1 MNWLCR
7 KGPTL
12 IRVPVQLLS
21 MEDATIKEV
30 MTDGVIAVEKDQTV
44 VEAAELLREEG
55 IRGLVVVEN
64 GEAVGVVV
72 CRDLAYQV
80 IAEQRDPS
88 ETKVE
93 DVMST
98 DLIVAEEEE
107 RLDDVAMA
115 MIQNNVSRIPVVR
128 QDMLVGIVTQSDII
142 RAWPGFAE
150 VLDER
155 EALEAEFAPREAAQ
169 SGVCEDCENY
179 SEDLQ
184 ASGGIMLCP
193 ECRDNRDAS

>member
-1 MNWLCR
+1 
-7 KGPTL
+7 
-12 IRVPVQLLS
+12 

-30 MTDGVIAVEKDQTV
+30 MTDGVIAVEKDSTV
-44 VEAAELLREEG
+44 REAAELLKDEG

-72 CRDLAYQV
+72 CRDIVYQV
-80 IAEQRDPS
+80 VS
-88 ETKVE
+88 EGEEPDEVLVE
-93 DVMST
+93 DIMST
-98 DLIVAEEEE
+98 DLIVAEEDEL
-107 RLDDVAMA
+107 LDDVAMA
-115 MIQNNVSRIPVVR
+115 MVQNNVSRIPVVR

-155 EALEAEFAPREAAQ
+155 EELEAEFTPREITQ

-179 SEDLQ
+179 SEDLIEMNGMQ
-184 ASGGIMLCP
+184 LCP
-193 ECRDNRDAS
+193 ECRDTKDMS